1 MKERVSRNVLEMHE
15 NCTIKY
21 QISKSKLTRCE
32 SFQNLAILVFNQ
44 EYRNTSR
51 FEELPGVEKDRVE
64 LTELL
69 SEYQQ
74 ILIKNADN
82 VLHELQSIIDEK
94 KDEKFERV
102 HFHFSGNYKWDGQ
115 D

>member
-1 MKERVSRNVLEMHE
+1 M
-15 NCTIKY
+15 I
-21 QISKSKLTRCE
+21 I
-32 SFQNLAILVFNQ
+32 FQYLAILVFNQ
-44 EYRNTSR
+44 EYSNSSNYK
-51 FEELPGVEKDRVE
+51 ELPGVEKDRVE
-64 LTELL
+64 LTEFL

-82 VLHELQSIIDEK
+82 VLYELQSIIDEK
-94 KDEKFERV
+94 KEEKFERV